1 MTFHYHQ
8 PMKTPIS
15 AALLSTALS
24 LACLQVHAQGSPAG
38 QASLES
44 RRQAAV
50 NAQIFYQVLLGEM
63 NAASGD
69 TGAAIS
75 LLLDAARKTQDEK
88 LFQRAVDLALGARSG
103 EAALQVVR
111 AWRQSAPRSLPA
123 ARYQLQILT
132 ALNRTG
138 DSGEAL
144 RAVVELTA
152 PAERA
157 ELMNFIAPLYARAS
171 DKKLAATVVEQALAV
186 ALADP
191 QTAAPAWSAV
201 GRVRMNGGDAAG
213 ALEAVRRALTVDARS
228 PVALYLALDL
238 MAPGPSPA
246 EALVRGYL
254 EAPGT
259 VDVQIRFGYARNL
272 LEQQRYAE
280 SAVQLQRLTQDQ
292 PDFADGW
299 LMLGSLQMDQP
310 LTGPAESTL
319 QRYLELTRNR
329 PDDDRVDRG
338 RGQAFL
344 MLAQIAE
351 RRGDLAAASRWIDQV
366 EDRSLLVQTQVRR
379 ASLLAR
385 QGQLAQGRALLQQLP
400 QQNPQDA
407 RRKMLAEV
415 HLLREFKEYRSAYD
429 LIEQAVQ
436 AAPQDHELIY
446 EKALLAEKIGR
457 LDEMEQLLR
466 RVIQIKPDYHGA
478 YNALGYSLADRGLRL
493 EEARQLIRK
502 ALEFAPDDPYIQD
515 SLAWVE
521 FRMGNAREALRV
533 IEIAYKAKPDAEIAA
548 HFGEILWSLGQQER
562 ARMIWRE
569 GLLLNAENDTLQE
582 TLKRLQV
589 KP

>member
-44 RRQAAV
+44 RKQAAV

-259 VDVQIRFGYARNL
+259 VDMQIRFGYARNL

-385 QGQLAQGRALLQQLP
+385 QGQLAQGRVLLQQLP

-429 LIEQAVQ
+429 LIERAVQ

-533 IEIAYKAKPDAEIAA
+533 IEIAYRAKPDAEIAA

>member
-24 LACLQVHAQGSPAG
+24 LACLQVPAQGSPAG

-429 LIEQAVQ
+429 LIERAVQ

>member
-259 VDVQIRFGYARNL
+259 VDMQIRFGYARNL

-385 QGQLAQGRALLQQLP
+385 QGQLAQGRVLLQQLP

-429 LIEQAVQ
+429 LIERAVQ

-569 GLLLNAENDTLQE
+569 GLLLNADNDTLQE